1 MGYRSCRMN
10 GTKPQA
16 INTIDANHRPI
27 YRSPEEITMTQTPK
41 SAVGIDDIA
50 VHVPKL
56 FISTLGEFAR
66 ARGIEPAKLARGIGV
81 EKMAVPDAHEDA
93 ATMAASS
100 VLELMRKS
108 DISPEEVGRIYI
120 GTESG
125 VDEAKAIGTYVIG
138 MLERVY
144 GPGSFQEC
152 STVEFKS
159 ACIAATHALENVAYW
174 LKAEEDENDF
184 SDAASQ
190 SRGRV
195 GIVVATDIARYEL
208 NSPGEYTQGA
218 GSVALL
224 VDRDPRLLALD
235 PLMGVFTRDENDFFR
250 PIGMKCA
257 VVNGKYSNL
266 CYLAAMDGAFYS
278 YKKRALGREMIRL
291 EGGECTTDHL
301 SRIIF
306 HIPYPRMAEY
316 AAASIFRREWRDLPR
331 WQEVEEEIGPEP
343 RAEEF
348 EGQKGYLSAE
358 GDYKRRFSKSAKFLE
373 AYEKKVK
380 PSTLISSVVGNI
392 YTGSIY
398 LGLASLLEQN
408 LLVPGMRIGLG
419 SYGSG
424 CSAAFFS
431 GTVRPE
437 VGSMPKGGLLKRLD
451 ERVEIGLEDYQL
463 LHEGGRRESVIPP
476 SGEFALLDIDRDGYR
491 RYDFVG

>member
-1 MGYRSCRMN
+1 MRITASLP
-10 GTKPQA
+10 T
-16 INTIDANHRPI
+16 
-27 YRSPEEITMTQTPK
+27 PEEITMTSPK
-41 SAVGIDDIA
+41 SSVGIDDIA
-50 VHVPKL
+50 VAVPKL
-56 FISTLGEFAR
+56 FISTLGEFAE
-66 ARGIEPAKLARGIGV
+66 ARGLEPAKLARGIGV

-100 VLELMRKS
+100 VLHLMQKN
-108 DISPEEVGRIYI
+108 DLLPEEVGRIYI

-144 GPGSFQEC
+144 GPGTFAEC

-159 ACIAATHALENVAYW
+159 ACIAATHALENAAYW
-174 LKAEEDENDF
+174 LRAEAGEEEEEGDLSCADGG
-184 SDAASQ
+184 SGQ
-190 SRGRV
+190 SRSKV
-195 GIVVATDIARYEL
+195 GIAVATDVARYEL

-224 VDRDPRLLALD
+224 VKRDPRLLALD
-235 PLMGVFTRDENDFFR
+235 PVMGVFTRDENDFFR
-250 PIGMKCA
+250 PIGMRCA

-278 YKKRALGREMIRL
+278 YKKKAMGSGMIRL
-291 EGGECTTDHL
+291 AEGECTSDHL
-301 SRIIF
+301 EQIIF

-331 WQEVEEEIGPEP
+331 WRKVEVEIGPEP
-343 RAEEF
+343 KAENF
-348 EGQKGYLSAE
+348 SDQKERLSAE

-373 AYEKKVK
+373 AYDKKVK

-408 LLVPGMRIGLG
+408 LLSPGMRIGLG

-431 GTVRPE
+431 GTVQPDA
-437 VGSMPKGGLLKRLD
+437 GSMARGEILDRLD
-451 ERVEIGLEDYQL
+451 KRVEIGLADYQL
-463 LHEGGRRESVIPP
+463 LHEGEKCESVIPP
-476 SGEFALLDIDRDGYR
+476 SGEFALVEIEGDGYR
-491 RYDFVG
+491 RYDLVG

>member
-1 MGYRSCRMN
+1 
-10 GTKPQA
+10 
-16 INTIDANHRPI
+16 
-27 YRSPEEITMTQTPK
+27 MTQTPK
-41 SAVGIDDIA
+41 TVVGIDDIA

-56 FISTLGEFAR
+56 FISTVDEFAR

-100 VLELMRKS
+100 VLELMRKN
-108 DISPEEVGRIYI
+108 DLSPEEVGRIYI

-159 ACIAATHALENVAYW
+159 ACIATTHALENVVYW
-174 LKAEEDENDF
+174 LKAEENENDF
-184 SDAASQ
+184 SGADRESGQ

-195 GIVVATDIARYEL
+195 GIVVATDVARYEL

-224 VDRDPRLLALD
+224 VKRDPRLLALD
-235 PLMGVFTRDENDFFR
+235 PVVGIFTRDENDFFR

-278 YKKRALGREMIRL
+278 YKKRALGRGMIRL
-291 EGGECTTDHL
+291 EGGDCTTDHL
-301 SRIIF
+301 SHIIF

-316 AAASIFRREWRDLPR
+316 ASASIFRREWRDLPR

-343 RAEEF
+343 RIEDF
-348 EGQKGYLSAE
+348 EGQKEYLSAE
-358 GDYKRRFSKSAKFLE
+358 GDYKRRFSKSDKFLE
-373 AYEKKVK
+373 VYGKKVK

-408 LLVPGMRIGLG
+408 LLAPGERVGLG

-431 GTVRPE
+431 VTVQTGIR
-437 VGSMPKGGLLKRLD
+437 SMKTGGFLEMLN
-451 ERVEIGLEDYQL
+451 ERVEISLEDYQH
-463 LHEGGRRESVIPP
+463 LHEGERRESVISP
-476 SGEFALLDIDRDGYR
+476 SGEFALMEIDRDGYR

>member
-1 MGYRSCRMN
+1 
-10 GTKPQA
+10 
-16 INTIDANHRPI
+16 
-27 YRSPEEITMTQTPK
+27 MTQTPK
-41 SAVGIDDIA
+41 TVVGIDDIA
-50 VHVPKL
+50 VAVPKL

-81 EKMAVPDAHEDA
+81 ERMAVPDAHEDA

-100 VLELMRKS
+100 VLELMRKN
-108 DISPEEVGRIYI
+108 DLLPEEVGRIYI

-144 GPGSFQEC
+144 GSGSFQEC

-159 ACIAATHALENVAYW
+159 ACIAATYALENAAYW
-174 LKAEEDENDF
+174 LRAEAGEEEGDEGNDGG
-184 SDAASQ
+184 SGQ

-224 VDRDPRLLALD
+224 VKRDPRLLALD
-235 PLMGVFTRDENDFFR
+235 PVMGVFTRDENDFFR

-278 YKKRALGREMIRL
+278 YKKRALGRGMIRL
-291 EGGECTTDHL
+291 EDGQCTTDHL
-301 SRIIF
+301 TNIIF

-316 AAASIFRREWRDLPR
+316 AAASILRREWRDLPR
-331 WQEVEEEIGPEP
+331 WRDVEEEIGPEP
-343 RAEEF
+343 RCEEF
-348 EGQKGYLSAE
+348 EGQKEYLSAE

-398 LGLASLLEQN
+398 LGIASLLEQN
-408 LLVPGMRIGLG
+408 LLSPGMRIGFG

-431 GTVRPE
+431 GTVQPG
-437 VGSMPKGGLLKRLD
+437 VGSMAKGGVLEKLD
-451 ERVEIGLEDYQL
+451 KRVEISLEDYQL
-463 LHEGGRRESVIPP
+463 LHEGEGGKSVIPP
-476 SGEFALLDIDRDGYR
+476 SGEFALLEIDRDGYR
-491 RYDFVG
+491 RYDLVG

>member
-1 MGYRSCRMN
+1 
-10 GTKPQA
+10 
-16 INTIDANHRPI
+16 
-27 YRSPEEITMTQTPK
+27 MTQTPK

-50 VHVPKL
+50 VAVPKL
-56 FISTLGEFAR
+56 FISTLGEFAG

-100 VLELMRKS
+100 TLALMRKN
-108 DISPEEVGRIYI
+108 DLLPEEVGRIYI

-159 ACIAATHALENVAYW
+159 ACIAATHALENAAYW
-174 LKAEEDENDF
+174 LRAEAGEEADDEGND
-184 SDAASQ
+184 SDGGSGQ
-190 SRGRV
+190 SRSKV
-195 GIVVATDIARYEL
+195 GIVVATDVARYEL

-224 VDRDPRLLALD
+224 VKRDPRLLALD
-235 PLMGVFTRDENDFFR
+235 PVMGVFTRDENDFFR

-278 YKKRALGREMIRL
+278 FKKRALGRGMIQL
-291 EGGECTTDHL
+291 EDGECTSDHL
-301 SRIIF
+301 DQIIF

-316 AAASIFRREWRDLPR
+316 AAASIFRREWRELPR
-331 WQEVEEEIGPEP
+331 WREVEEEIGPEP
-343 RAEEF
+343 RAESF
-348 EGQKGYLSAE
+348 SGQKEYLSAE

-373 AYEKKVK
+373 AYGKKVR

-408 LLVPGMRIGLG
+408 LLFPGMRIGLG

-431 GTVRPE
+431 GTVQPGVE
-437 VGSMPKGGLLKRLD
+437 SMARGEILVKLD

-463 LHEGGRRESVIPP
+463 LHEGERGESVIPP
-476 SGEFALLDIDRDGYR
+476 SGEFALVGIDRDGYR
-491 RYDFVG
+491 RYDLLG

>member
-1 MGYRSCRMN
+1 MADSER
-10 GTKPQA
+10 TEA
-16 INTIDANHRPI
+16 INTIDANHLRAHP
-27 YRSPEEITMTQTPK
+27 SPEEIIMTKPN
-41 SAVGIDDIA
+41 SSVGIDDIA
-50 VHVPKL
+50 IHVPKL
-56 FISTLGEFAR
+56 FISTLGEFAQ

-100 VLELMRKS
+100 VLDLMRKNDLS
-108 DISPEEVGRIYI
+108 AEEVGRIYI

-138 MLERVY
+138 MLERVF
-144 GPGSFQEC
+144 GPGTFQEC

-159 ACIAATHALENVAYW
+159 ACIAATHALENATYW
-174 LKAEEDENDF
+174 LRAEAGEDEENDGG
-184 SDAASQ
+184 SGE

-195 GIVVATDIARYEL
+195 GIVVATDVARYEL

-224 VDRDPRLLALD
+224 VKRDPRLLALD
-235 PLMGVFTRDENDFFR
+235 PVMGIFTRDENDFFR

-278 YKKRALGREMIRL
+278 YKKKALARGMIRL
-291 EGGECTTDHL
+291 VGGECTSDLLDHM
-301 SRIIF
+301 IF

-316 AAASIFRREWRDLPR
+316 AAASIFRREWRNLPR
-331 WQEVEEEIGPEP
+331 WREIEGEIGPEP
-343 RAEEF
+343 KAEEH
-348 EGQKGYLSAE
+348 ESQKEHLSDEA
-358 GDYKRRFSKSAKFLE
+358 DYKRRFSKSAKFLE
-373 AYEKKVK
+373 AYRKKVK

-431 GTVRPE
+431 GTVQPGA
-437 VGSMPKGGLLKRLD
+437 GSMARGEILD
-451 ERVEIGLEDYQL
+451 KLSERMVIGLADYQL
-463 LHEGGRRESVIPP
+463 LHEGERNESVIPP
-476 SGEFALLDIDRDGYR
+476 SGEFALVEIDGDGYR
-491 RYDFVG
+491 RYDLVG

>member
-1 MGYRSCRMN
+1 M
-10 GTKPQA
+10 TK
-16 INTIDANHRPI
+16 T
-27 YRSPEEITMTQTPK
+27 K
-41 SAVGIDDIA
+41 SSVGIDDIA

-56 FISTLGEFAR
+56 FISTLGEFAQ

-81 EKMAVPDAHEDA
+81 ERMAVPDAHEDA

-100 VLELMRKS
+100 VLDLMRKN
-108 DISPEEVGRIYI
+108 DLLPEDVGRIYI

-138 MLERVY
+138 MLERVF
-144 GPGSFQEC
+144 GPGTFQEC

-184 SDAASQ
+184 DDADGESGE

-224 VDRDPRLLALD
+224 VKRNPRLLALD
-235 PLMGVFTRDENDFFR
+235 PAMGVFTRDENDFFR
-250 PIGMKCA
+250 PIGMRCA

-278 YKKRALGREMIRL
+278 YKKKALARGMIRL
-291 EGGECTTDHL
+291 AGGECTSDHL
-301 SRIIF
+301 DHMIF

-316 AAASIFRREWRDLPR
+316 AAASILRREWRDLPR
-331 WQEVEEEIGPEP
+331 WREVEEEIGPEP
-343 RAEEF
+343 RSEDF
-348 EGQKGYLSAE
+348 SGQKERLSAE

-373 AYEKKVK
+373 AYEKMVK

-398 LGLASLLEQN
+398 LGLASLLEKN
-408 LLVPGMRIGLG
+408 LLVPGQRIGLG

-431 GTVRPE
+431 GTVQPGA
-437 VGSMPKGGLLKRLD
+437 GSMARGEILEKLD
-451 ERVEIGLEDYQL
+451 ERVEIDLADYQL
-463 LHEGGRRESVIPP
+463 LHEGERGKSVISP
-476 SGEFALLDIDRDGYR
+476 SGEFALVEIDGDGYR
-491 RYDFVG
+491 RYDLVG

>member
-1 MGYRSCRMN
+1 
-10 GTKPQA
+10 
-16 INTIDANHRPI
+16 
-27 YRSPEEITMTQTPK
+27 MTQTPK

-50 VHVPKL
+50 VSVPKL
-56 FISTLGEFAR
+56 FISTLDEFAR
-66 ARGIEPAKLARGIGV
+66 AREIEPAKLARGIGV
-81 EKMAVPDAHEDA
+81 EKMAVPDVHEDA

-100 VLELMRKS
+100 ALELMRKN
-108 DISPEEVGRIYI
+108 DLLPEEVGRIYI

-159 ACIAATHALENVAYW
+159 ACIAATHALENAAYW
-174 LKAEEDENDF
+174 LRAEEDENDF
-184 SDAASQ
+184 GGADGGSGQ

-224 VDRDPRLLALD
+224 VKRDPRLLALD
-235 PLMGVFTRDENDFFR
+235 PVMGVFTRDENDFFR

-278 YKKRALGREMIRL
+278 YKKRALGRGMIRL
-291 EGGECTTDHL
+291 EDGQCTTDHL
-301 SRIIF
+301 TNIIF

-316 AAASIFRREWRDLPR
+316 AAASILRREWRDLPR
-331 WQEVEEEIGPEP
+331 WRDVEEEIGPEP
-343 RAEEF
+343 RSEEF
-348 EGQKGYLSAE
+348 EGQKEYLSAE

-408 LLVPGMRIGLG
+408 LLVPGERIGFG

-424 CSAAFFS
+424 CSAVFFS
-431 GTVRPE
+431 GTVQPGVE
-437 VGSMPKGGLLKRLD
+437 SMPKGGLLKRLN
-451 ERVEIGLEDYQL
+451 ERVEIGLDDYQL
-463 LHEGGRRESVIPP
+463 LHDGKRRESVIPP
-476 SGEFALLDIDRDGYR
+476 SGEFALLEIDRDGYR

>member
-1 MGYRSCRMN
+1 
-10 GTKPQA
+10 
-16 INTIDANHRPI
+16 
-27 YRSPEEITMTQTPK
+27 MTQTPK

-50 VHVPKL
+50 VSVPKL
-56 FISTLGEFAR
+56 FISTLDEFAR

-100 VLELMRKS
+100 VLELMRKN
-108 DISPEEVGRIYI
+108 DLLPEEVGRIYI

-159 ACIAATHALENVAYW
+159 ACIAATHALENAAYW
-174 LKAEEDENDF
+174 LRAEEDENDF
-184 SDAASQ
+184 SGADGGSGQ

-195 GIVVATDIARYEL
+195 GIVVATDIARYGL

-224 VDRDPRLLALD
+224 VKRDPRLLALD
-235 PLMGVFTRDENDFFR
+235 PVMGVFTRDENDFFR

-278 YKKRALGREMIRL
+278 YKKRALGRGMIRI
-291 EGGECTTDHL
+291 EDGQCATDHL
-301 SRIIF
+301 SSIIF

-331 WQEVEEEIGPEP
+331 WRDVEEEIGPEP
-343 RAEEF
+343 RCEEF
-348 EGQKGYLSAE
+348 EGQKEYLSAE

-373 AYEKKVK
+373 AYEKKVR

-408 LLVPGMRIGLG
+408 LLVPGERVGLG

-431 GTVRPE
+431 GTVQPGVE
-437 VGSMPKGGLLKRLD
+437 SMPKGGLLKRLNG
-451 ERVEIGLEDYQL
+451 RVEIGLDDYQL
-463 LHEGGRRESVIPP
+463 LHDGKRRESVIPP
-476 SGEFALLDIDRDGYR
+476 SGEFALLEIDRDGYR

>member
-1 MGYRSCRMN
+1 
-10 GTKPQA
+10 
-16 INTIDANHRPI
+16 
-27 YRSPEEITMTQTPK
+27 MTQTLK
-41 SAVGIDDIA
+41 TVVGIDDIA

-56 FISTLGEFAR
+56 FISTLDEFAR

-100 VLELMRKS
+100 VLELMRKN
-108 DISPEEVGRIYI
+108 DLSPEEVGRIYI

-159 ACIAATHALENVAYW
+159 ACIATTHALENVAYW
-174 LKAEEDENDF
+174 LKAEENENDF
-184 SDAASQ
+184 SGAGRGSGQ

-195 GIVVATDIARYEL
+195 GIVVATDVARYEL

-224 VDRDPRLLALD
+224 VKRDPRLLALD
-235 PLMGVFTRDENDFFR
+235 PIMGIFTRDENDFFR

-278 YKKRALGREMIRL
+278 YKKKALGRGMIRL
-291 EGGECTTDHL
+291 EGGDCTTDHL
-301 SRIIF
+301 SHILF

-316 AAASIFRREWRDLPR
+316 ASASIFRREWRDLPR

-343 RAEEF
+343 RSEDF
-348 EGQKGYLSAE
+348 EGQKEYLSAE
-358 GDYKRRFSKSAKFLE
+358 GDYKRRFSKSDKFLE
-373 AYEKKVK
+373 VYGKKVK

-408 LLVPGMRIGLG
+408 LLAPGERVGFG

-431 GTVRPE
+431 GTVQTGVE
-437 VGSMPKGGLLKRLD
+437 SMKTGGILKRLN
-451 ERVEIGLEDYQL
+451 ERVEISLEDYQL
-463 LHEGGRRESVIPP
+463 LHEGKRRESVIPP
-476 SGEFALLDIDRDGYR
+476 SGEFALIEIDRDGYQ
-491 RYDFVG
+491 RYDFVN

>member
-1 MGYRSCRMN
+1 M
-10 GTKPQA
+10 TK
-16 INTIDANHRPI
+16 
-27 YRSPEEITMTQTPK
+27 TPK
-41 SAVGIDDIA
+41 TVVGIDDIA

-56 FISTLGEFAR
+56 FISTLDEFAR

-100 VLELMRKS
+100 VLELMRKN
-108 DISPEEVGRIYI
+108 DLSPEEVGRIYI

-144 GPGSFQEC
+144 DPGSFQEC

-159 ACIAATHALENVAYW
+159 ACIAATHALENVVYW

-184 SDAASQ
+184 SGADRGSGI

-195 GIVVATDIARYEL
+195 GIVVATDVARYEL

-224 VDRDPRLLALD
+224 VKRNPRLLALD
-235 PLMGVFTRDENDFFR
+235 PVMGIFTRDENDFFR

-278 YKKRALGREMIRL
+278 YKKRALGRGMIRL
-291 EGGECTTDHL
+291 EGGDCTTDHL
-301 SRIIF
+301 SSIIF

-316 AAASIFRREWRDLPR
+316 ASASIFRREWRDLPR

-343 RAEEF
+343 RSEDS
-348 EGQKGYLSAE
+348 EGQKEYLSAE
-358 GDYKRRFSKSAKFLE
+358 GDYKRRFSKSDKFLE
-373 AYEKKVK
+373 AYSKKVK

-408 LLVPGMRIGLG
+408 LLAPGERVGLG

-431 GTVRPE
+431 GTVQTGI
-437 VGSMPKGGLLKRLD
+437 GSMKTGGLLKKLN

-463 LHEGGRRESVIPP
+463 LHGGKQRESVILP

>member
-1 MGYRSCRMN
+1 
-10 GTKPQA
+10 
-16 INTIDANHRPI
+16 
-27 YRSPEEITMTQTPK
+27 MTQTPK

-50 VHVPKL
+50 VSVPKL
-56 FISTLGEFAR
+56 FISTLDEFAR
-66 ARGIEPAKLARGIGV
+66 ARGIEPAKLARGVGV
-81 EKMAVPDAHEDA
+81 EKMAVPDVHEDA

-100 VLELMRKS
+100 VLELMRKN
-108 DISPEEVGRIYI
+108 DLSPEEVGRIYI

-159 ACIAATHALENVAYW
+159 ACIAATHALENAAYW
-174 LKAEEDENDF
+174 LRAEEDENDF
-184 SDAASQ
+184 SGADGGSGQ

-224 VDRDPRLLALD
+224 VKRDPRLLALD
-235 PLMGVFTRDENDFFR
+235 PVMGVFTRDENDFFR

-278 YKKRALGREMIRL
+278 YKKRALGRGMIRL
-291 EGGECTTDHL
+291 EDGQCTTDHL
-301 SRIIF
+301 TNIIF

-316 AAASIFRREWRDLPR
+316 AAASILRREWRDLPR
-331 WQEVEEEIGPEP
+331 WRDVEEEIGPEP
-343 RAEEF
+343 RSEEF
-348 EGQKGYLSAE
+348 EGQKEYLSAE

-408 LLVPGMRIGLG
+408 LLVPGERVGLG

-431 GTVRPE
+431 GTVQPGVE
-437 VGSMPKGGLLKRLD
+437 SMPKGGLLKKLN
-451 ERVEIGLEDYQL
+451 ERVEIGLDDYQL
-463 LHEGGRRESVIPP
+463 LHDGKRRESVIPP
-476 SGEFALLDIDRDGYR
+476 SGEFALLEIDRDGYR

>member
-1 MGYRSCRMN
+1 
-10 GTKPQA
+10 
-16 INTIDANHRPI
+16 
-27 YRSPEEITMTQTPK
+27 MTQTPK
-41 SAVGIDDIA
+41 MAVGIDDIA

-56 FISTLGEFAR
+56 FISTLDEFAR

-81 EKMAVPDAHEDA
+81 ERMAVPDAHEDA

-100 VLELMRKS
+100 ALELMQKN
-108 DISPEEVGRIYI
+108 DLLPEEVGRIYI

-159 ACIAATHALENVAYW
+159 ACIATTHALENVAYW

-184 SDAASQ
+184 GGSDCGSCQ
-190 SRGRV
+190 SRGHV
-195 GIVVATDIARYEL
+195 GIVIATDVARYEL

-224 VDRDPRLLALD
+224 VKRDPRLLALD
-235 PLMGVFTRDENDFFR
+235 PSVGIFTRDENDFFR

-278 YKKRALGREMIRL
+278 YKKRALGRGMIRL
-291 EGGECTTDHL
+291 DAGECTTDHL
-301 SRIIF
+301 SHIIF

-316 AAASIFRREWRDLPR
+316 AAASIFRREWKDLPR

-343 RAEEF
+343 RAEEY
-348 EGQKGYLSAE
+348 EGQKEYLSAE
-358 GDYKRRFSKSAKFLE
+358 GDYKRRFSKSSKFLE
-373 AYEKKVK
+373 AYGKKVK
-380 PSTLISSVVGNI
+380 PSTLISSSVGNI

-398 LGLASLLEQN
+398 LGLASLLEQS
-408 LLVPGMRIGLG
+408 LLAPGERVGLG

-424 CSAAFFS
+424 CSATFFS
-431 GTVRPE
+431 GTVQAGVE
-437 VGSMPKGGLLKRLD
+437 SMPKGILLKKLD
-451 ERVEIGLEDYQL
+451 ERVEISLEDYRL
-463 LHEGGRRESVIPP
+463 LHEGERPDSVIRP
-476 SGEFALLDIDRDGYR
+476 SGEFGLIEIDQDGYR